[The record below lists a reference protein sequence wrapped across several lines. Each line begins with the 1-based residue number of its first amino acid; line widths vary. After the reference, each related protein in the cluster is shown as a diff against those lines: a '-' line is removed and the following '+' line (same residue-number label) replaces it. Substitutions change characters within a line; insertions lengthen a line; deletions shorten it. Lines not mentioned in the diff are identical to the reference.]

1 MAIPKTMHAWRK
13 HRGNPEA
20 VYEEIAVPPTPA
32 NGFLIKIL
40 AAGLCHSDV
49 GVVARDGTAPHYQE
63 KFVIGHEGCGEIIA
77 IGDEVKAEDGWKVG
91 MRVAIN
97 PVPGCGKDDC
107 VDCSNDLMQL
117 CEKGPRLGL
126 GHDGSFAEYI
136 AVPARCCV
144 PVPDGIKDAEAAV
157 STDAIMTSHHAI
169 VRRAQITKKDTVFL
183 FGLGGLGFNA
193 LQILLHIGCR
203 FFVSETRQ
211 EPLDEAVKLG
221 VPKENVVPV
230 GANVQE
236 WVVQKGLENQIDVV
250 VDIVGV
256 EQTFDDAQVIGKLVQ
271 YSSTKASD
279 VKLICD
285 SSSRR
290 AHNQR
295 RPSRSY
301 AQNQQYPM
309 LRQTAGYPAHLWR
322 TLCRHHRG
330 HGVNF

>member
-20 VYEEIAVPPTPA
+20 VYEEIPVPSTPA

-63 KFVIGHEGCGEIIA
+63 KFVIGHEGCGEIVEIGNDVK
-77 IGDEVKAEDGWKVG
+77 GDEWEKGT
-91 MRVAIN
+91 RVAIN

-107 VDCSNDLMQL
+107 DDCSNGLMQL

-136 AVPARCCV
+136 AVPARCCI

-169 VRRAQITKKDTVFL
+169 VRRAQITKDDTVFL

-193 LQILLHIGCR
+193 LQILLHTGCR

-211 EPLDEAVKLG
+211 KPIDEAMKLG
-221 VPKENVVPV
+221 VPKDNIVPI
-230 GANVQE
+230 GANIPE
-236 WVVQKGLENQIDVV
+236 WVNQQGLENKIDVV

-256 EQTFDDAQVIGKLVQ
+256 EQTFNNAQVIGKSLE
-271 YSSTKASD
+271 
-279 VKLICD
+279 
-285 SSSRR
+285 
-290 AHNQR
+290 H
-295 RPSRSY
+295 
-301 AQNQQYPM
+301 
-309 LRQTAGYPAHLWR
+309 
-322 TLCRHHRG
+322 
-330 HGVNF
+330 VNPTIDGSC

>member
-20 VYEEIAVPPTPA
+20 VYEEIEVPPTPA

-49 GVVARDGTAPHYQE
+49 EVVARDRSAPHYEE
-63 KFVIGHEGCGEIIA
+63 KFVIGHEGCGEIVA
-77 IGDEVKAEDGWKVG
+77 VGDEVNADEGWKLG

-97 PVPGCGKDDC
+97 PVPGCGKEDC
-107 VDCSNDLMQL
+107 FDCSNDLMQL

-136 AVPARCCV
+136 AVPTRCCV
-144 PVPDGIKDAEAAV
+144 LVPDGIKDAEAAV

-203 FFVSETRQ
+203 FFVSEARQ

-221 VPKENVVPV
+221 VPKENIVPV
-230 GANVQE
+230 GADVQE
-236 WVVQKGLENQIDVV
+236 WVMQKGLENQIDVV
-250 VDIVGV
+250 VDIVGM
-256 EQTFDDAQVIGKLVQ
+256 EQTFNDAQVIGE
-271 YSSTKASD
+271 
-279 VKLICD
+279 LISHRRCIKSAIMLIRA

-290 AHNQR
+290 QNHQR

-301 AQNQQYPM
+301 ARNQ
-309 LRQTAGYPAHLWR
+309 
-322 TLCRHHRG
+322 
-330 HGVNF
+330 

>member
-1 MAIPKTMHAWRK
+1 MPIPSTMHAWRK

-20 VYEEIAVPPTPA
+20 VYEEIPVPSAPA

-49 GVVARDGTAPHYQE
+49 SVVARDGTGPHYQE
-63 KFVIGHEGCGEIIA
+63 KFVIGHEGCGEIVA
-77 IGDEVKAEDGWKVG
+77 IGDEVDAGWKLG

-97 PVPGCGKDDC
+97 PVPGCGKDGC

-136 AVPARCCV
+136 AVQARCCV

-169 VRRAQITKKDTVFL
+169 VRRAQITKGDTVFL

-221 VPKENVVPV
+221 VPKESIVPV

-256 EQTFDDAQVIGKLVQ
+256 EQTFDDAQVIGKLW
-271 YSSTKASD
+271 
-279 VKLICD
+279 
-285 SSSRR
+285 
-290 AHNQR
+290 N
-295 RPSRSY
+295 
-301 AQNQQYPM
+301 
-309 LRQTAGYPAHLWR
+309 TATA
-322 TLCRHHRG
+322 
-330 HGVNF
+330 